1 MSGAK
6 TGGVA
11 NSTDILIVV
20 TFVQLLLLVLS
31 PHFLSSQ
38 LHACCLVYF
47 FGHKAVKV
55 KHVHQSLHYLEMD

>member
-11 NSTDILIVV
+11 TSTDILIVV

-31 PHFLSSQ
+31 PFPFIPNRMPV
-38 LHACCLVYF
+38 A
-47 FGHKAVKV
+47 
-55 KHVHQSLHYLEMD
+55 